1 MPYQKKLQNKN
12 LPSDYDYFYSD
23 RDHRPSDCDHPSTD
37 CDHHSCSCDHLS
49 RDCDYHSSGS
59 VIIIWWRVQPGA
71 DKVGKAGASFVREGA
86 DLLIFLHD

>member
-37 CDHHSCSCDHLS
+37 CDHHSSSCDHLS

>member
-37 CDHHSCSCDHLS
+37 CDHRSIYCDHLS
-49 RDCDYHSSGS
+49 TDCDHHSSGS

>member
-23 RDHRPSDCDHPSTD
+23 RDHLSRGCDHPSRD
-37 CDHHSCSCDHLS
+37 CDH
-49 RDCDYHSSGS
+49 HSSGS